1 MGKQKCLQREEA
13 KAAAAAAVVS
23 VSMLV
28 PYATQTFP
36 ANGSSP
42 SFSHHWEE
50 GIRAGMRAWA
60 LEQTACLAE
69 EALSIVADSGQSA

>member
-1 MGKQKCLQREEA
+1 MGKHKCLQREEA

-23 VSMLV
+23 VSLLV

-42 SFSHHWEE
+42 SFS
-50 GIRAGMRAWA
+50 
-60 LEQTACLAE
+60 Q
-69 EALSIVADSGQSA
+69 